1 MQKPKMHFTHIYSN
15 GNNIYNNDSSFH
27 RRIKISIGVWMRITE
42 IGREGKEQALEGETE
57 DEAQNGVAAEPLRV
71 AGYVLTQGS

>member
-1 MQKPKMHFTHIYSN
+1 MQNLRCISHIYIVIVI
-15 GNNIYNNDSSFH
+15 IYKNDSSFH
-27 RRIKISIGVWMRITE
+27 RRIKISIGVWMRIAE
-42 IGREGKEQALEGETE
+42 IGREGKEQALERETE